1 MRGEMLWFNH
11 EKGHGFVQTEDEER
25 LYVAEDG
32 WREGQLP
39 EGRCKGMHVAFDRE
53 DGEDGVPRAVDV
65 HLVTDAI
72 PPRARLRRARGG
84 TSL

>member
-1 MRGEMLWFNH
+1 M
-11 EKGHGFVQTEDEER
+11 
-25 LYVAEDG
+25 
-32 WREGQLP
+32 P
-39 EGRCKGMHVAFDRE
+39 EGRCKGMHVAFERE

-65 HLVTDAI
+65 HLVTDAN